1 MDRKSFVAFESV
13 RCSLDI
19 SLLIFSKLGP
29 TLWFGIDY
37 KSVTGPVR
45 LIVLVPLLVVITF
58 GMAVDDDVR

>member
-1 MDRKSFVAFESV
+1 MDRKSFVALESV
-13 RCSLDI
+13 RCSLDN

-29 TLWFGIDY
+29 TLRFGIDY